1 MHLFGRLAS
10 INGRAWGEWHSKR
23 SVQAT
28 WIGGSIPENCAYQNT
43 AERTHLTAIGLELQ
57 RADKVV
63 SLEAEFPAKTHPGMK
78 LQERCGAGLGSK
90 TEGQARHLVTV

>member
-63 SLEAEFPAKTHPGMK
+63 SLEAEFPAKNPSRN
-78 LQERCGAGLGSK
+78 EAAGALWSR
-90 TEGQARHLVTV
+90 TWFQN